1 MASSTTKLQALFG
14 VLLLVTVGPVSGM
27 MTGTGAGPLQT
38 AGNDISGT
46 SAGNQAVTTA
56 GNEPTRTQPTQTPA
70 STAGNQATGPLS
82 TSWNGS
88 TEPNASAIAEL
99 APRENDSHPY
109 PLVGDNQPTDP
120 DGDGLYEDV
129 NGDGAVNIVDVDA
142 LSRHLGSTA
151 AGANWSAYDYTGDN
165 RTDVG
170 DIQWLFVATR
180 STPSNDT
187 DGDGLPDAYERNVT
201 KTDPKVADSDGD
213 AVIDGAEDWD
223 NDTLPAYREYRLGTD
238 PRSNDTD
245 GDGLTDDVESRL
257 QGVDPTDP
265 DTNDDGVQD
274 GAADP
279 DNDSLSI
286 YNETVAGT
294 LTNNPD
300 TDGDGLLD
308 GTEVH
313 QLGTDP
319 LKADTDND
327 GLPDGEEVRL
337 GTDPLVADSND
348 NGVSD
353 GEESYTTTAANET
366 LGVTLSLTGNGDIGN
381 GTTIA
386 PQDDPR
392 FNTSRVGNMSAS
404 PVVKLNSEQEFSSAN
419 VTLAYNETGVEN
431 ESQDLAVFTYDPE
444 AGIFVPLNST
454 VDATNNTATAE
465 TTHFST
471 FAVFDISNWATTY
484 NATEPVR
491 QTDDDGLRPVD
502 VTLVMDTSGSMS
514 SSVKLRNTAGQRF
527 VAGLLDVDRV
537 AVVDFDSSAYVA
549 QDLTSDFGAANS
561 TLDNLGSG
569 GGTDIGSGLST
580 ANSQFASNSN
590 DSRAQVMILLTDGRG
605 NGGISE
611 AQTAANQNTTVYTVG
626 FDNANRDKLR
636 DIANITGGEFNY
648 VTDRSELPNVFSR
661 IAENTTEIN
670 DTDGDGLSDEME
682 REGVILGGPNGDR
695 VTTDPKSADTDGDG
709 LSDSR
714 EIGQYTEVSYRGRT
728 ASYYN
733 HLANPR
739 QVDTDGDNLTDAEEV
754 AGWEVQRTQSANA
767 SKGYLNVSRPDPS
780 KRLLRSYLRSLYRG
794 ETESYQPQISRGPDS
809 SSSKALAIT
818 IAEQTDID
826 VSTLNETGHG
836 PSPNGSYL
844 TNITATSD
852 PLQPDTD
859 HDGLADNVEHLRETD
874 PSRADTDGD
883 GISDQTEFTSGTAP
897 VLFDHRAPTVTIESI
912 RTKRIKNTTKVI
924 VRQQGTT
931 KTVRP
936 ENIKTT
942 DSTSSG
948 AILVAKY
955 RYTVRLRAHD
965 PSGVSKLVVKPDCQ
979 YLARRAGSNLGSF
992 MESACQGDGET
1003 IRFDNETTTS
1013 YRRVEFTVRTP
1024 IDKAGVFAFQEFS
1037 QFFESSPVAVTAVDS
1052 NRNSRSSDYT
1062 SPGAI
1067 PELAKTAADHPATGE
1082 RTEDRVI
1089 EEIAYRSGGVWGVRQ
1104 SALDLSYFLSHP
1116 WTAVTWLGN
1125 IDRLPDAALRAPE
1138 TLPSAARNLQDRQNP
1153 FDRRTETENYKLY
1166 GQNWLVGYGSGVA
1179 GSELSIGLATGGG
1192 STVSKAAKLRK
1203 VTDTVGDAGTAARG
1217 WTFHRSVR
1225 MASTISEGTDIK
1237 PAGTRRALGRVAIPE
1252 RVRHAQRLNSPRW
1265 TRLIES
1271 LPERATGP
1279 SRTERV
1285 SRTMRRTGDDGRQ
1298 LMLQLHNSGDQRALE
1313 TFIAMD
1319 ETPGTQRALVRA
1331 SREDP
1336 DVSKQDLSEALRRY
1350 DELDANERS
1359 EFDRFVEASGDNGI
1373 KFASDLDTD
1382 QAREFFSSACRRS
1395 PSIGAAPRPRSDR
1408 FYSIKTIGGSSLA
1421 GCGDDLT
1428 DAEETR
1434 YYSRIAD
1441 VAAENEDISAGEIF
1455 EQVSDVDDAT
1465 RREAVK
1471 RLLAD
1476 SGEDGVRLTRNIDS
1490 DAQEIFFDLGRNDR
1504 IDGFDDFDEWR
1515 SAIANAED
1523 VDAAEAG
1530 RYAERVDSA
1539 ATRDNIDDVHEI
1551 LDETTPRTDAV
1562 AGESGEAASA
1572 IRYADDGAEV
1582 EMEPGQTDAYDM
1594 SVEEGGTTEY
1604 VEVKTRADND
1614 VDYNYI
1620 NTQISE
1626 MNKKHNNALDDP
1638 ELDVSENAQV
1648 LEIRTRAPSD
1658 ELSSAQTAAENVL
1671 DDRVDAQVD
1680 EIRLVAENGD
1690 TVTVEP

>member
-1 MASSTTKLQALFG
+1 
-14 VLLLVTVGPVSGM
+14 
-27 MTGTGAGPLQT
+27 MTGTGTGPLQT

-46 SAGNQAVTTA
+46 STGNQAVTTA
-56 GNEPTRTQPTQTPA
+56 GNEPTQTQPTQTPA
-70 STAGNQATGPLS
+70 ATAGNQATGPLS

-142 LSRHLGSTA
+142 LSRHLESTA

-201 KTDPKVADSDGD
+201 KTDPRVADSDGD

-238 PRSNDTD
+238 PQSNDTD

-257 QGVDPTDP
+257 QSVDPTDP
-265 DTNDDGVQD
+265 DTDDDGVQD
-274 GAADP
+274 SAADP

-294 LTNNPD
+294 LSNDPD

-353 GEESYTTTAANET
+353 GEESYTTTATNET

-404 PVVKLNSEQEFSSAN
+404 PVVELNSEQEFSSAN
-419 VTLAYNETGVEN
+419 VTLGYNETGVEN

-527 VAGLLDVDRV
+527 VAGLLDVDRA

-636 DIANITGGEFNY
+636 DIANITDGEFNY

-714 EIGQYTEVSYRGRT
+714 EIGQYTEVSYSGRT

-754 AGWEVQRTQSANA
+754 AGWEVQRTTSADQS
-767 SKGYLNVSRPDPS
+767 
-780 KRLLRSYLRSLYRG
+780 
-794 ETESYQPQISRGPDS
+794 
-809 SSSKALAIT
+809 
-818 IAEQTDID
+818 
-826 VSTLNETGHG
+826 
-836 PSPNGSYL
+836 
-844 TNITATSD
+844 
-852 PLQPDTD
+852 
-859 HDGLADNVEHLRETD
+859 
-874 PSRADTDGD
+874 
-883 GISDQTEFTSGTAP
+883 TEFTNTLYSSAGDGMGHLETISVQSDPTLSDSDSDGVTDAQERRYRLDP
-897 VLFDHRAPTVTIESI
+897 HSHDTDNDSISDHREIVKGLDPTIHDFQPPEVTVFTAQFS
-912 RTKRIKNTTKVI
+912 KPNSWAD
-924 VRQQGTT
+924 
-931 KTVRP
+931 
-936 ENIKTT
+936 N
-942 DSTSSG
+942 
-948 AILVAKY
+948 
-955 RYTVRLRAHD
+955 RATYSLTFQVDD
-965 PSGVSKLVVKPDCQ
+965 PSAVQTIVVSH
-979 YLARRAGSNLGSF
+979 
-992 MESACQGDGET
+992 DGET
-1003 IRFDNETTTS
+1003 KATPRVRENQYTHLIEYRTGYVQSLEDDLSAATTKIRVTDTHGNA
-1013 YRRVEFTVRTP
+1013 R
-1024 IDKAGVFAFQEFS
+1024 
-1037 QFFESSPVAVTAVDS
+1037 SSPAFTRSTIFVEGAQHSEAVDT
-1052 NRNSRSSDYT
+1052 NSRVAAQGLGFSS
-1062 SPGAI
+1062 
-1067 PELAKTAADHPATGE
+1067 
-1082 RTEDRVI
+1082 
-1089 EEIAYRSGGVWGVRQ
+1089 
-1104 SALDLSYFLSHP
+1104 
-1116 WTAVTWLGN
+1116 
-1125 IDRLPDAALRAPE
+1125 
-1138 TLPSAARNLQDRQNP
+1138 
-1153 FDRRTETENYKLY
+1153 
-1166 GQNWLVGYGSGVA
+1166 
-1179 GSELSIGLATGGG
+1179 GLATTFGSSIESLQSFAKDPLRAIEAISTLLDSIPGLDSLSNLLSQAPAVFDAMVQSYEDRQDRANPYDQDAKPELHKDFRANYFAGMLWGEVARSVTGSQAASAAKRTQTANTVADRLGGTRVMRAARTYSRAQDRAG
-1192 STVSKAAKLRK
+1192 EWRARQQMRAISQLSKATTVPRSGARRVLKPARTA
-1203 VTDTVGDAGTAARG
+1203 TDTVRIRHTIRRTDVDMAELDPAQQRRLGTLLAENDPAVARAVRQMDQDEIDALTRVEMDTRTRSDFARAYESGEVDSDELTTALTRYDSLDADGKAEFDDLLARNGDDAVDFAGRTDSDTFDSTFRCDISSAPSLGAAGSLRSGRYHSVTAPSSPSLQSGGDCLPDKLGLSASEKSKYLSALNAGSDVDSGPITTADELEGLLDDLQGREGFDDIGKIAGDIQGNKKGFKGLAGEGHVGRALDDRSNIDAGDG
-1217 WTFHRSVR
+1217 
-1225 MASTISEGTDIK
+1225 DI
-1237 PAGTRRALGRVAIPE
+1237 E
-1252 RVRHAQRLNSPRW
+1252 
-1265 TRLIES
+1265 
-1271 LPERATGP
+1271 
-1279 SRTERV
+1279 
-1285 SRTMRRTGDDGRQ
+1285 
-1298 LMLQLHNSGDQRALE
+1298 LE
-1313 TFIAMD
+1313 
-1319 ETPGTQRALVRA
+1319 
-1331 SREDP
+1331 
-1336 DVSKQDLSEALRRY
+1336 KDLSSDDIA
-1350 DELDANERS
+1350 DEYSQDIADGVENSDAFKNVNSER
-1359 EFDRFVEASGDNGI
+1359 
-1373 KFASDLDTD
+1373 
-1382 QAREFFSSACRRS
+1382 
-1395 PSIGAAPRPRSDR
+1395 
-1408 FYSIKTIGGSSLA
+1408 GGSSS
-1421 GCGDDLT
+1421 DI
-1428 DAEETR
+1428 DAKANTE
-1434 YYSRIAD
+1434 
-1441 VAAENEDISAGEIF
+1441 VEI
-1455 EQVSDVDDAT
+1455 
-1465 RREAVK
+1465 
-1471 RLLAD
+1471 
-1476 SGEDGVRLTRNIDS
+1476 N
-1490 DAQEIFFDLGRNDR
+1490 GRTLKDP
-1504 IDGFDDFDEWR
+1504 
-1515 SAIANAED
+1515 AIESKNLD
-1523 VDAAEAG
+1523 P
-1530 RYAERVDSA
+1530 DSA
-1539 ATRDNIDDVHEI
+1539 EFFRRDNWNGLKEK
-1551 LDETTPRTDAV
+1551 LRTHAV
-1562 AGESGEAASA
+1562 AGE
-1572 IRYADDGAEV
+1572 
-1582 EMEPGQTDAYDM
+1582 
-1594 SVEEGGTTEY
+1594 
-1604 VEVKTRADND
+1604 
-1614 VDYNYI
+1614 
-1620 NTQISE
+1620 
-1626 MNKKHNNALDDP
+1626 
-1638 ELDVSENAQV
+1638 
-1648 LEIRTRAPSD
+1648 
-1658 ELSSAQTAAENVL
+1658 
-1671 DDRVDAQVD
+1671 D
-1680 EIRLVAENGD
+1680 EIVVAMDQDYIDVEANRLGGSSSSSSREVLSNRLENDIETTLADEFGISKD
-1690 TVTVEP
+1690 VTVEVTSYSDL

>member
-1 MASSTTKLQALFG
+1 M
-14 VLLLVTVGPVSGM
+14 
-27 MTGTGAGPLQT
+27 
-38 AGNDISGT
+38 
-46 SAGNQAVTTA
+46 
-56 GNEPTRTQPTQTPA
+56 
-70 STAGNQATGPLS
+70 
-82 TSWNGS
+82 
-88 TEPNASAIAEL
+88 
-99 APRENDSHPY
+99 
-109 PLVGDNQPTDP
+109 
-120 DGDGLYEDV
+120 
-129 NGDGAVNIVDVDA
+129 
-142 LSRHLGSTA
+142 
-151 AGANWSAYDYTGDN
+151 
-165 RTDVG
+165 
-170 DIQWLFVATR
+170 
-180 STPSNDT
+180 
-187 DGDGLPDAYERNVT
+187 
-201 KTDPKVADSDGD
+201 
-213 AVIDGAEDWD
+213 
-223 NDTLPAYREYRLGTD
+223 
-238 PRSNDTD
+238 
-245 GDGLTDDVESRL
+245 
-257 QGVDPTDP
+257 
-265 DTNDDGVQD
+265 QD

>member
-1 MASSTTKLQALFG
+1 MILTIYPIGFG
-14 VLLLVTVGPVSGM
+14 
-27 MTGTGAGPLQT
+27 GA
-38 AGNDISGT
+38 
-46 SAGNQAVTTA
+46 
-56 GNEPTRTQPTQTPA
+56 TRDQ
-70 STAGNQATGPLS
+70 L
-82 TSWNGS
+82 
-88 TEPNASAIAEL
+88 SAIA
-99 APRENDSHPY
+99 
-109 PLVGDNQPTDP
+109 
-120 DGDGLYEDV
+120 
-129 NGDGAVNIVDVDA
+129 
-142 LSRHLGSTA
+142 
-151 AGANWSAYDYTGDN
+151 
-165 RTDVG
+165 
-170 DIQWLFVATR
+170 
-180 STPSNDT
+180 
-187 DGDGLPDAYERNVT
+187 
-201 KTDPKVADSDGD
+201 
-213 AVIDGAEDWD
+213 
-223 NDTLPAYREYRLGTD
+223 
-238 PRSNDTD
+238 
-245 GDGLTDDVESRL
+245 
-257 QGVDPTDP
+257 
-265 DTNDDGVQD
+265 
-274 GAADP
+274 
-279 DNDSLSI
+279 
-286 YNETVAGT
+286 
-294 LTNNPD
+294 
-300 TDGDGLLD
+300 
-308 GTEVH
+308 
-313 QLGTDP
+313 
-319 LKADTDND
+319 
-327 GLPDGEEVRL
+327 
-337 GTDPLVADSND
+337 
-348 NGVSD
+348 
-353 GEESYTTTAANET
+353 
-366 LGVTLSLTGNGDIGN
+366 
-381 GTTIA
+381 
-386 PQDDPR
+386 
-392 FNTSRVGNMSAS
+392 
-404 PVVKLNSEQEFSSAN
+404 
-419 VTLAYNETGVEN
+419 
-431 ESQDLAVFTYDPE
+431 
-444 AGIFVPLNST
+444 
-454 VDATNNTATAE
+454 
-465 TTHFST
+465 
-471 FAVFDISNWATTY
+471 
-484 NATEPVR
+484 NA
-491 QTDDDGLRPVD
+491 
-502 VTLVMDTSGSMS
+502 
-514 SSVKLRNTAGQRF
+514 
-527 VAGLLDVDRV
+527 
-537 AVVDFDSSAYVA
+537 
-549 QDLTSDFGAANS
+549 
-561 TLDNLGSG
+561 
-569 GGTDIGSGLST
+569 
-580 ANSQFASNSN
+580 
-590 DSRAQVMILLTDGRG
+590 
-605 NGGISE
+605 
-611 AQTAANQNTTVYTVG
+611 
-626 FDNANRDKLR
+626 
-636 DIANITGGEFNY
+636 TGGEVNF
-648 VTDRSELPNVFSR
+648 VDDAAELPTVFSR
-661 IAENTTEIN
+661 VANTTTEIN

-739 QVDTDGDNLTDAEEV
+739 QVDTDGDDLTDAEEV
-754 AGWEVQRTQSANA
+754 AGWEVQRIQSANA

-859 HDGLADNVEHLRETD
+859 HDGLADNVEHLRGTD

-979 YLARRAGSNLGSF
+979 YLARRAGSNLGSL

-1225 MASTISEGTDIK
+1225 MASTISKGTDIK

-1336 DVSKQDLSEALRRY
+1336 DVSKQDLSEALQRY
-1350 DELDANERS
+1350 DSLETPEQKREMREVWRATGDKSVEATATMDQDALNDLMAIDIDSAVRAEIASKYTELDASQQRQLTA
-1359 EFDRFVEASGDNGI
+1359 FVEENGHSGARVASAVDSDRLDNLLTADCG
-1373 KFASDLDTD
+1373 L
-1382 QAREFFSSACRRS
+1382 SA
-1395 PSIGAAPRPRSDR
+1395 PSIGRLPLGVSQYRRVQVPDTPTLSSRS
-1408 FYSIKTIGGSSLA
+1408 SCA
-1421 GCGDDLT
+1421 GTRLL
-1428 DAEETR
+1428 ET
-1434 YYSRIAD
+1434 
-1441 VAAENEDISAGEIF
+1441 VAADGDISGSELNGLLARLGDS
-1455 EQVSDVDDAT
+1455 QVKPFANSVVESENPRAYLKDLNPG
-1465 RREAVK
+1465 AVK
-1471 RLLAD
+1471 RL
-1476 SGEDGVRLTRNIDS
+1476 
-1490 DAQEIFFDLGRNDR
+1490 
-1504 IDGFDDFDEWR
+1504 
-1515 SAIANAED
+1515 
-1523 VDAAEAG
+1523 AAEADEG
-1530 RYAERVDSA
+1530 VFRKTARTYDKYNRYKDNYETNKPSDLAEIYGEVLLQRRLGDDYRVISQAQVEFKGTSRSTEIDHLIIKDGEVIGFAETKDSKTA
-1539 ATRDNIDDVHEI
+1539 DVGKQITKNKQFIDQYEVKKMKYPGSS
-1551 LDETTPRTDAV
+1551 ETINAKLSTETINEGHV
-1562 AGESGEAASA
+1562 YTIGAGNK
-1572 IRYADDGAEV
+1572 
-1582 EMEPGQTDAYDM
+1582 YDLQSL
-1594 SVEEGGTTEY
+1594 SVETMDVLYRGFS
-1604 VEVKTRADND
+1604 DN
-1614 VDYNYI
+1614 
-1620 NTQISE
+1620 
-1626 MNKKHNNALDDP
+1626 
-1638 ELDVSENAQV
+1638 
-1648 LEIRTRAPSD
+1648 
-1658 ELSSAQTAAENVL
+1658 
-1671 DDRVDAQVD
+1671 
-1680 EIRLVAENGD
+1680 
-1690 TVTVEP
+1690 